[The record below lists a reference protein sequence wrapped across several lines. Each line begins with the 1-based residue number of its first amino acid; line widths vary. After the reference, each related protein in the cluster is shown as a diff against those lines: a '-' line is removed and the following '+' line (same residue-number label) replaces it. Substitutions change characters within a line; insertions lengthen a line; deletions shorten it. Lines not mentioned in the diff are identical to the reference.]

1 MSRTRAEIVKLYDEL
16 INALMKNIGSEVK
29 YVWGSHKATIEGLR
43 VIVSRRMKLQKSDIM
58 INPDMIEVL
67 KLINE

>member
-29 YVWGSHKATIEGLR
+29 YVWGSHKATIKGLR
-43 VIVSRRMKLQKSDIM
+43 VIVSRRMKLQ
-58 INPDMIEVL
+58 
-67 KLINE
+67 

>member
-16 INALMKNIGSEVK
+16 INALMKNIGSKVK

-58 INPDMIEVL
+58 INPDMIKVL

>member
-29 YVWGSHKATIEGLR
+29 YVWGSL
-43 VIVSRRMKLQKSDIM
+43 
-58 INPDMIEVL
+58 
-67 KLINE
+67 